1 VNFARIRGVAVITGQ
16 DSAAGVT
23 LKTSEPIIPLAVDL
37 DGTVILTD
45 SLIESILILFKCN
58 PLYIFAMLAWLLRGV
73 AHMKKQI
80 ARRVA
85 MDVSSLPYHMGLLF
99 YLRSQHQEENRPL
112 ILATGADENIAR
124 QVADYLHIFDRVL
137 ASDGKTNL
145 SGARKRDRLVKEFGV
160 GGFDYVGNSIKDL
173 TVWRAARRALVVGS
187 PGSIQN
193 AFGQLSNVDRTFEC
207 DQADWRTYLRSLRI
221 YQWLKNVLIF
231 VPLVAAH
238 RFNEITLLVLTCL
251 AFVSFG
257 LCASSVYVLN
267 DLLDLADD
275 RRHPTKRY
283 RPFASGVLPLA
294 VGLWMIPIFIGLST
308 AIGLIL
314 PRTFLTVLG
323 MYYAITMAYSFW
335 LKQLIVLDVIVLA
348 ALFTIRMLAGS
359 AAAAIWPSPW
369 LLALSMF
376 LFTSL
381 ALVKRYAEL
390 VIMRMEH
397 GQNAR
402 ARSYVVSDA
411 ELLSAIGVASGIVA
425 VLVLVLYITTG
436 PAQLYY
442 GRHQAIWLVCPILLF
457 WICYI
462 WIIAHR
468 GAMLD
473 DPLVFALRDRTSR
486 FALGAMAIL
495 MIVAI

>member
-1 VNFARIRGVAVITGQ
+1 MVTGQ
-16 DSAAGVT
+16 DSAARDT
-23 LKTSEPIIPLAVDL
+23 LKTSESVIPLAVDL
-37 DGTVILTD
+37 DGTLVLTD
-45 SLIESILILFKCN
+45 SLIESSLILFKCN
-58 PLYIFAMLAWLLRGV
+58 PLYIFAMVAWLLQGA
-73 AHMKKQI
+73 AHMKKEI
-80 ARRVA
+80 ARRIS
-85 MDVSSLPYHMGLLF
+85 MDVSSLPYHMSLLY
-99 YLRSQHQEENRPL
+99 YLRNQHQDDRTL
-112 ILATGADENIAR
+112 VLATGADENIAR
-124 QVADYLHIFDRVL
+124 QIADYLHIFDRVL

-145 SGARKRDRLVKEFGV
+145 SGVRKRDLLVKEFGV
-160 GGFDYVGNSIKDL
+160 GGFDYVGNSRKDL

-187 PGSIQN
+187 PGSIQT
-193 AFGQLSNVDRTFEC
+193 AFGHLSNVDRTFEC

-238 RFNEITLLVLTCL
+238 RFNEISLLVLTCL

-267 DLLDLADD
+267 DLLDLPDD
-275 RRHPTKRY
+275 RRHPTKRH
-283 RPFASGVLPLA
+283 RPFASGTLPVA
-294 VGLWMIPIFIGLST
+294 TGLWMIPSLLGLCIGIGLV
-308 AIGLIL
+308 L
-314 PRTFLTVLG
+314 PRSFLAMVG
-323 MYYAITMAYSFW
+323 IYYALTLAYSMW
-335 LKQLIVLDVIVLA
+335 LKRIIVLDVIVLA
-348 ALFTIRMLAGS
+348 ALFTMRMMAGS

-468 GAMLD
+468 GEMSD
-473 DPLVFALRDRTSR
+473 DPLVFALRDRISR
-486 FALGAMAIL
+486 FAIGAMAIL